1 MELLAVLVI
10 MATLSIV
17 GVVSYTKFAGTT
29 KAKADTVMLSIV
41 QLEVRRLV
49 TEGVFPQDIATS
61 LPVVADY
68 AYVSQSVSPSAGQV
82 SLFRVSDTVM
92 VYTTAGADGCVVV
105 VDRLIGQSSWFID
118 EFSASLCSAEYSAG
132 VALALP
138 PSGSSTALTRVVLNA

>member
-1 MELLAVLVI
+1 MRTNGFRGFSLVELLAVLVI

-82 SLFRVSDTVM
+82 S
-92 VYTTAGADGCVVV
+92 
-105 VDRLIGQSSWFID
+105 
-118 EFSASLCSAEYSAG
+118 
-132 VALALP
+132 
-138 PSGSSTALTRVVLNA
+138 